1 MIMANDIFNTLC
13 QLDVSKQFKE
23 KNGLRYLSWAR
34 AWDELKK
41 VYPDASFVIHKQ
53 LIDPATDT
61 WRPWF
66 DDGRTGWVEVSVTV
80 KGETVT
86 EWLSIM
92 DYKNNAIPADAIKS
106 TDANKAFKR
115 CLTKACALHG
125 LALYLYEGDDLPSDI
140 AEVVEL
146 RKHAYDI
153 FKKKYEINPTKTMEV
168 CKEAERKSKPDATE
182 EEITGDFKD
191 ITDLDI
197 LKELEKKLLMIRKG

>member
-1 MIMANDIFNTLC
+1 MGNDIFNTLC
-13 QLDVSKQFKE
+13 QLNVSKQFKE

-41 VYPDASFVIHKQ
+41 VYPDAYFEVHKQ
-53 LIDPATDT
+53 VIDDIGTK
-61 WRPWF
+61 RPWF
-66 DDGRTGWVEVSVTV
+66 DDGKTGWVEVSVTIN
-80 KGETVT
+80 GNTAT
-86 EWLSIM
+86 EWLAIM

-140 AEVVEL
+140 AEMVEL
-146 RKHAYDI
+146 RNHTYNI
-153 FKKKYEINPTKTMEV
+153 FKKKYEINQAKTMEV
-168 CKEAERKSKPDATE
+168 CKEAERKFKPDTPE

-191 ITDLDI
+191 IADIDI
-197 LKELEKKLLMIRKG
+197 LKELEKKLLAIRKR